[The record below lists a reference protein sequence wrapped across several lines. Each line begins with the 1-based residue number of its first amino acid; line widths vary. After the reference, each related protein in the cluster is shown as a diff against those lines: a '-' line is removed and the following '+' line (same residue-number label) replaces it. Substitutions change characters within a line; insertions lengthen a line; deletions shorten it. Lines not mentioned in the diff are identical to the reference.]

1 MSAPVSPK
9 DARPVRDLAVGA
21 EITGPVRLMTA
32 ERIEWYDSA
41 MLSAAKGTL
50 AQVGSN
56 IHTDEEFA
64 KSEGFPTVNADGMIM
79 TNWCSEMLVRA
90 FGMDYFERGE
100 LRTKYIKP
108 TNLGVLLHVK
118 GRIRE
123 ATRQPNGNTLYTI
136 DVWCED
142 PHGTKLTDGD
152 AKVEVARA

>member
-1 MSAPVSPK
+1 MMSGKPSYE
-9 DARPVRDLAVGA
+9 VGDVLS
-21 EITGPVRLMTA
+21 GPVRAITA
-32 ERIEWYDSA
+32 QRIEWYDSA
-41 MLSAAKGTL
+41 MLSGATNEL
-50 AQVGSN
+50 RQVGSN

-123 ATRQPNGNTLYTI
+123 ATAQPNGNMLYAI

-142 PHGTKLTDGD
+142 QHGTKLVDGD
-152 AKVEVARA
+152 ANVEVACG